1 LINSS
6 SAASDSTSPPHDA
19 ASPAASRARWLFGER
34 RRPLFTPY
42 LFLAPGFFVF
52 ALVMLYPIVRAL
64 QISFYEWSILPTA
77 ESVFVK
83 FANYE
88 RALHDAVFWRGLVNT
103 AAYMVATVPTQIVL
117 GLIVAVLLDTRMPAR
132 TFFRVLYYLPVITS
146 WVVVSLLFKYLFS
159 SDAGFVNWV
168 LHDGVGV
175 LDHDVAW
182 LQSRWT
188 ALAVVSVLGVWK
200 GVGWSMIIFLAAL
213 QTVPKD
219 LHEAAAI
226 DGAGAFRR
234 FRHVSPPAIW
244 PTLLFVTVM
253 LVIGG
258 FNVFISIFL
267 ITGGGPAEETEVLL
281 TYMYRQAFDFLDFG
295 YGSSI
300 AFLLT
305 GIVFTLSLLQLRFLR
320 RPTEFRA

>member
-6 SAASDSTSPPHDA
+6 RAASDSTSPPRDA
-19 ASPAASRARWLFGER
+19 ALPAASRARWLFRER
-34 RRPLFTPY
+34 RRPLLTPY

-64 QISFYEWSILPTA
+64 QISFYEWSILPNTD
-77 ESVFVK
+77 SVFVK
-83 FANYE
+83 FDNYT
-88 RALHDAVFWRGLVNT
+88 RALHDPVFWRGLVNT

-117 GLIVAVLLDTRMPAR
+117 GLIVAVLLDARMPAR

-159 SDAGFVNWV
+159 SDAGLVNWL

-182 LQSRWT
+182 LQGRWT
-188 ALAVVSVLGVWK
+188 AMAVVSVLGVWK
-200 GVGWSMIIFLAAL
+200 GIGWSMIIFLAAL

-226 DGAGAFRR
+226 DGAGALRR
-234 FRHVSPPAIW
+234 FRHVSVPAIW
-244 PTLLFVTVM
+244 PTVLFVTVM

-267 ITGGGPAEETEVLL
+267 ITDGGPAGETEVLL

-305 GIVFTLSLLQLRFLR
+305 GIVFTLSLLQLKFLR
-320 RPTEFRA
+320 RPTEYHP